1 MPQKSHLV
9 EKRKLLVP
17 NAQHQKLIDKCFTR
31 VVEGIDDMSV
41 FEEQLVSAC
50 YSLHK
55 MKENKC
61 ETQINNKTLVKA
73 DSY

>member
-17 NAQHQKLIDKCFTR
+17 NAQHQ
-31 VVEGIDDMSV
+31 GIDDMSI
-41 FEEQLVSAC
+41 FKEQLVSAC